1 MVSIETMKSQAQEEP
16 ADQNAHSDSEQSGTD
31 DENTSAPEDIVQVRR
46 NQNLQFQA
54 LWVWLLRLADKL
66 SARC

>member
-54 LWVWLLRLADKL
+54 L
-66 SARC
+66 